1 MSEQHTC
8 DGCRSLEP
16 RVSRLERLLF
26 GEATEPARADGS
38 PLALSM
44 ADMVTPRQLSNIRRM
59 ARGAALKGK

>member
-1 MSEQHTC
+1 
-8 DGCRSLEP
+8 
-16 RVSRLERLLF
+16 VSRLERLLF